1 MYAARRTLHR
11 FVRVKESCSGEG
23 DNAYPTLQLHGK
35 QKNQTQRHL
44 GQTHRRSAPGAAHSD
59 VGLGSVFKLSKDLQ
73 AATSTNVDVVI
84 QYYTPPTSVD
94 TNAATSQGASNG
106 KAVGLVRGY
115 KWTMPKGNVS
125 TLISKDPNIKYISL
139 YRKLQGALDNAV
151 PAVGA
156 DNARGS

>member
-1 MYAARRTLHR
+1 MGRSKDMSRTR
-11 FVRVKESCSGEG
+11 TNKSCIGTG
-23 DNAYPTLQLHGK
+23 RWMGLLALVLTATLGW
-35 QKNQTQRHL
+35 
-44 GQTHRRSAPGAAHSD
+44 GQSS
-59 VGLGSVFKLSKDLQ
+59 KLSKDLQ

-125 TLISKDPNIKYISL
+125 TLISK
-139 YRKLQGALDNAV
+139 
-151 PAVGA
+151 
-156 DNARGS
+156 